1 MTIPWCIHDLF
12 VTSVH
17 SRDTGTSPNCQTGRS
32 PGPEGLSPGGLVDD
46 PELAAADLVVFATA
60 GGLTVSLIH
69 ALGLAWDGLL
79 NRAGS
84 DIMLANSTFDA
95 DRFRTVFR
103 GVGVDPDS
111 VVGAALP
118 FLGGAPYD
126 PSAAAPSPPSW
137 RAPVSRSLCT
147 RA

>member
-1 MTIPWCIHDLF
+1 V
-12 VTSVH
+12 VT
-17 SRDTGTSPNCQTGRS
+17 
-32 PGPEGLSPGGLVDD
+32 PGDLVDD

-69 ALGLAWDGLL
+69 ALGRAWDGLL

-84 DIMLANSTFDA
+84 DIMPANSAFDA

-111 VVGAALP
+111 VVEASLP

-126 PSAAAPSPPSW
+126 PSAATPSPPSW
-137 RAPVSRSLCT
+137 RAPGSRSLCT